1 MSIYEN
7 PRTRNRQN
15 VHSLRKPDRSR
26 RPLHGFTLVE
36 LLVVIGIIALLIS
49 ILLPALNKAR
59 DAANAVAC
67 ASNLR
72 QIGVALR
79 QYSIENKDILILL
92 DHPFLAPPAP
102 GSPGTFWPWDLY
114 PYLGIPEMTATN
126 VYSTYWKNDGARS
139 LFLCPSRIDGEGF
152 YGAGIQYGMN
162 TRVGS
167 RWNYTTRTSYET
179 MQKWSR
185 IPRQSELIYVAETMG
200 DGERQDSRL
209 RYLTGIETGY
219 VIYSRNWG
227 IGFDVPMTDR
237 HSKGGNVLFFDNS
250 VRRVGF
256 EETFPMLGE
265 PTGAANPK
273 NRFWLPTIK

>member
-1 MSIYEN
+1 MRFHLTGGKSLD
-7 PRTRNRQN
+7 NRPG
-15 VHSLRKPDRSR
+15 KDRSFR
-26 RPLHGFTLVE
+26 GAIGFTIVE
-36 LLVVIGIIALLIS
+36 LLVVIGIIALLIA
-49 ILLPALNKAR
+49 ILLPVLNKAR

-72 QIGVALR
+72 QIGNALR
-79 QYSIENKDILILL
+79 LYSNDNKDILILI
-92 DHPFLAPPAP
+92 DHPFLAPPLP
-102 GSPGTFWPWDLY
+102 GTPGTFWPWDLY
-114 PYLGIPEMTATN
+114 PYLGIPPMTATN
-126 VYSTYWKNDGARS
+126 VYTTYWKNEGARS
-139 LFLCPSRIDGEGF
+139 LFLCPSRINGEGF

-162 TRVGS
+162 TLVGS
-167 RWNYTTRTSYET
+167 RWDYGTRTKFSV
-179 MQKWSR
+179 MQKWSQM
-185 IPRQSELIYVAETMG
+185 PRQSELIFIAETMG
-200 DGERQDSRL
+200 DGERQDPRL
-209 RYLTGIETGY
+209 RYLTGVETGY

-273 NRFWLPTIK
+273 NRMWDPSIR